1 MSAKF
6 CKICHL
12 HGFKDFFKFSNS
24 SSYAKILESQVL
36 QSGTRR
42 LPYSKLFSSYTIVW
56 NLLIKFVLWTS
67 PKEKKQQIFVNIC
80 QFLYIFCASIIA
92 KTTLKEKVILLQRQR
107 IKKQEKYRK
116 YTKVKVKSEILKI
129 NSQKNIEKWFSLS
142 LQKCYQ
148 FENMNSQDRWN
159 KSYVSNFFQ

>member
-1 MSAKF
+1 MEFAHKVCF
-6 CKICHL
+6 MNQPERK
-12 HGFKDFFKFSNS
+12 K
-24 SSYAKILESQVL
+24 
-36 QSGTRR
+36 TR
-42 LPYSKLFSSYTIVW
+42 
-56 NLLIKFVLWTS
+56 
-67 PKEKKQQIFVNIC
+67 IFVNIC

-107 IKKQEKYRK
+107 IKKREKYRK

-148 FENMNSQDRWN
+148 FENMNSQGR
-159 KSYVSNFFQ
+159 